1 MRIFKKDLSVPVER
15 LYDVNERGRQMK
27 MYEVKEIEEY
37 TGLSRKDLFVYEES
51 IPPVKRKDN
60 AGSNA
65 KGGERKGYKLYDQ
78 EGLEKLC
85 MAVLFKKL
93 GATPKR
99 INELFAEGNFDKN
112 DVFDELILEAGRK
125 RQEADDIIT
134 VANVLKELN
143 MEAVS
148 QSFFQL
154 SNLHGLAEQLRREL
168 NSDETKKVIEKWD
181 KPTEEEL
188 IEIYRG
194 FDGYTEADLES
205 DKVEA
210 QVEKLKRFAVE
221 VLDVDGGRFLSGQAN
236 SLVAVDAYAK
246 DIEKRT
252 RRGLPEFIA
261 DAIFAYQINHFW
273 DEGENVVEDLEKCIG
288 MDYSEKRVKAELEK
302 FMMLL
307 NRWFGYRN
315 YAEGE
320 NIISK
325 LKLQFKKDGDMEDEV
340 KLMDY
345 ICGAMKYYGD
355 VR

>member
-1 MRIFKKDLSVPVER
+1 M
-15 LYDVNERGRQMK
+15 
-27 MYEVKEIEEY
+27 
-37 TGLSRKDLFVYEES
+37 TGVQTCALP
-51 IPPVKRKDN
+51 I
-60 AGSNA
+60 
-65 KGGERKGYKLYDQ
+65 
-78 EGLEKLC
+78 
-85 MAVLFKKL
+85 
-93 GATPKR
+93 
-99 INELFAEGNFDKN
+99 
-112 DVFDELILEAGRK
+112 
-125 RQEADDIIT
+125 
-134 VANVLKELN
+134 
-143 MEAVS
+143 
-148 QSFFQL
+148 
-154 SNLHGLAEQLRREL
+154 
-168 NSDETKKVIEKWD
+168 SDETKKVIEKWD

>member
-1 MRIFKKDLSVPVER
+1 MER
-15 LYDVNERGRQMK
+15 LYDINGSERQMK
-27 MYEVKEIEEY
+27 LYEVKEIEEY
-37 TGLSRKDLFVYEES
+37 TGLNRKDLFVYEES

-65 KGGERKGYKLYDQ
+65 KGGEHKGYKLYDQ
-78 EGLEKLC
+78 KELEKLC
-85 MAVLFKKL
+85 MAALFKKL
-93 GATPKR
+93 GAAPKR

-112 DVFDELILEAGRK
+112 DVFDELIFEAGKK

-143 MEAVS
+143 IEAVS

-154 SNLHGLAEQLRREL
+154 NNLHGLAEQLRREL
-168 NSDETKKVIEKWD
+168 NSDETKKVIEKLD
-181 KPTEEEL
+181 KSAEEKL
-188 IEIYRG
+188 FEIYRG
-194 FDGYTEADLES
+194 FDGYTEEDLES

-221 VLDVDGGRFLSGQAN
+221 VLGVDWSRFLSGQAN

-288 MDYSEKRVKAELEK
+288 MDYSEKRVKAGLEK